1 MSGQKPEW
9 VKKCIGIL
17 KSLKAHKHGW
27 VFSEPVD
34 PVKLN
39 IPDYLEIIKK
49 PMDLGTVR
57 THLDNGTITNPEDF
71 KANVV
76 LTFDNAMRYNPA
88 NHDVHMM
95 AKTLK
100 EVQTSFVSK
109 CLPLSHYVQLFF
121 QKWTS
126 SEATIMEKWKI
137 EKAGGDASSAP
148 SEPSIGTMRCIRL
161 QT

>member
-1 MSGQKPEW
+1 MSGQKSEW

-17 KSLKAHKHGW
+17 KVLKNHKHGW

-57 THLDNGTITNPEDF
+57 THLDNGTITNPEEF
-71 KANVV
+71 KTNVV
-76 LTFDNAMRYNPA
+76 LTFDNAMRYNPS
-88 NHDVHMM
+88 NHDVHIM

-100 EVQTSFVSK
+100 EVRTRLVAK
-109 CLPLSHYVQLFF
+109 LPPV
-121 QKWTS
+121 
-126 SEATIMEKWKI
+126 TITI
-137 EKAGGDASSAP
+137 P
-148 SEPSIGTMRCIRL
+148 
-161 QT
+161 